1 MNIHRPVCD
10 IIVRALDSIFKDGMY
25 ADKVVSFQLK
35 TNKKLGGRDRRFVA
49 ESVYEIVRWWRLF
62 LFLLDHDLN
71 SSGINYWHVLGMY
84 LTRENIDLPQWRE
97 FQGIKKTSWPQEKIK
112 NFPFK
117 IRESIPDWLDE
128 MGRVELGDRWES
140 CLTILNKQSSVILRA
155 NRLKITAKELCAR
168 LLNEEEI
175 ETRELAADA
184 LELINR
190 KNLFTSNAFQTGLF
204 EIQDYSSQL
213 VGPFLEPKKGERI
226 IDACAGAGGKSL
238 HMAAL
243 MQNKG
248 KIISLDVHSSRL
260 EDLRK
265 RASRAGVDIIE
276 ARVIDSGKV
285 IKRLEGVADG
295 LLLDVPCSGLGVL
308 RRKPDTKWKLT
319 KEKVEGLI
327 NLQKELL
334 RDYSL
339 MVKPGGRLVYATC
352 SILPR
357 ENKKNISA
365 FLKDFPHFSLE
376 KELSLMPDESGYD
389 GFYMA
394 RLRNSRC

>member
-10 IIVRALDSIFKDGMY
+10 IIVRSLDSIFKDGMY

-49 ESVYEIVRWWRLF
+49 ESVYEIVRWWRL
-62 LFLLDHDLN
+62 LLYLTDYELG
-71 SSGINYWHVLGMY
+71 SPSINYWHILGMY
-84 LTRENIDLPQWRE
+84 LVRENIQIPPWRE
-97 FQGIKKTSWPQEKIK
+97 FQGFKNVSWPKEKIQSL
-112 NFPFK
+112 PFK
-117 IRESIPDWLDE
+117 VRESIPDWLDE
-128 MGRVELGDRWES
+128 MGRSELKDQWES
-140 CLTILNKQSSVILRA
+140 CLSQLNKQSTVILRA
-155 NRLKITAKELCAR
+155 NRLKITAKELQAR
-168 LLNEEEI
+168 LLDEEQI
-175 ETRELAADA
+175 ETRELEQDA
-184 LELINR
+184 LELVNR

-213 VGPFLEPKKGERI
+213 VGPFLDPKKGEKI
-226 IDACAGAGGKSL
+226 VDACAGAGGKSL

-248 KIISLDVHSSRL
+248 KIIALDVHPSRL

-276 ARVIDSGKV
+276 SRVIDSSKV
-285 IKRLEGVADG
+285 IKRLEGSADG

-319 KEKVEGLI
+319 KEKVDGLI
-327 NLQKELL
+327 SLQRELL
-334 RDYSL
+334 GDYASI
-339 MVKPGGRLVYATC
+339 VKPGGRLVYATC
-352 SILPR
+352 SILPQ
-357 ENKKNISA
+357 ENEKNIAA
-365 FLKDFPHFSLE
+365 FLEAFPHFKLE
-376 KELSLMPDESGYD
+376 KEVSLRPDKSGFD

-394 RLRNSRC
+394 RLKNCR